1 MAGFLM
7 CLLLGNVTHE
17 IPGIQPMFVIPT
29 LIGDTGPHTPGFAE
43 AAGTYDSFLRALDV
57 AKGLAT
63 AGYQILADPQL
74 RRQTWKEHV
83 NKEVDVIQSGKLQKR
98 LERWR

>member
-17 IPGIQPMFVIPT
+17 IPGIHPMFVIPT
-29 LIGDTGPHTPGFAE
+29 PGGDMGPHTPGFAE

-57 AKGLAT
+57 GKGLAT
-63 AGYQILADPQL
+63 AGYQILANRQL
-74 RRQTWKEHV
+74 RHQAWNEHV
-83 NKEVDVIQSGKLQKR
+83 SKWPGVAKTNVSYT
-98 LERWR
+98 